1 MDKSMDGI
9 ELPNIH
15 PSKSAS
21 YDTRSKYE
29 ERRKVFINRELNI
42 ALNYLEFLNN
52 YEENKPFFKI
62 KVKIIKKNIK
72 RLQKELDE
80 LESPFPKGG
89 KKHTKRRRK
98 TKKRRRRTRRY

>member
-1 MDKSMDGI
+1 MDGI

-29 ERRKVFINRELNI
+29 ERRKVSINRQLKNEHDYLDFLENHEKNYSKLNKEI
-42 ALNYLEFLNN
+42 KE
-52 YEENKPFFKI
+52 KKI
-62 KVKIIKKNIK
+62 KIEN
-72 RLQKELDE
+72 LQKELDE